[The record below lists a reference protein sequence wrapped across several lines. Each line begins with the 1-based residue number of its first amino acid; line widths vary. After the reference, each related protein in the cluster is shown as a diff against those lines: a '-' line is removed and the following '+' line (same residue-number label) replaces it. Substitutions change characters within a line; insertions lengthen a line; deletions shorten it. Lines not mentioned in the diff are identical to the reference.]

1 MLIRYINIRK
11 ISFHLQIESFA
22 SLERDPL
29 GAGTC
34 GSWGLLATSNNP
46 SEGVPYESDVAPR
59 GFCRGGYGP
68 RAEVPPCP
76 RQGSRRGRPR
86 PRRPPAI
93 CRGPPPAPGRRRRAG
108 RPPPGHN
115 TPPPARPAAPV

>member
-46 SEGVPYESDVAPR
+46 SEGVSYESDVAPR
-59 GFCRGGYGP
+59 GFCRGGYPP
-68 RAEVPPCP
+68 RAEFH
-76 RQGSRRGRPR
+76 SRARP
-86 PRRPPAI
+86 
-93 CRGPPPAPGRRRRAG
+93 GLVEK
-108 RPPPGHN
+108 RPPPPDAPAFFPP
-115 TPPPARPAAPV
+115 TPASRRRGL